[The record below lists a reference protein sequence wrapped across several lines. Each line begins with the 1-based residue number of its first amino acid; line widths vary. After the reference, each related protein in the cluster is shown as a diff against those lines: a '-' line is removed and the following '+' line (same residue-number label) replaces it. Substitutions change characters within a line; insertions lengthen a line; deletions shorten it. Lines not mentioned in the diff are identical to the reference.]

1 MKQTKA
7 ILCVIFAGVLFATS
21 VLFVN
26 ALTPRGFSSL
36 EITAA
41 RGVSASLF
49 MIVLVLFKNRRLFKT
64 KLTDLLLYMIAG
76 LATFGTSSAYFVA
89 MQASSASTAVML
101 LYTAPVLVMICSVA
115 FLGEKLTATKAVAVV
130 CMLLGCGLVSGIIG
144 GIKFSWFGIGM
155 GLLSG
160 ISYAAYNVITK
171 IEMRRHCD
179 PLTASMYT
187 YLFMTVIALCFINPV
202 RTVSVA
208 FSDPLSVVLLFSC
221 GFVTCAMSYL
231 FLTLGLK
238 DLPAGTASTLCV
250 VEPICATLFSVAFLG
265 ETLSWV
271 SVGGI
276 VLVVAAICLLSRN
289 EMNKTDDR

>member
-1 MKQTKA
+1 MKKTKA
-7 ILCVIFAGVLFATS
+7 ILCVIFAGILFATS
-21 VLFVN
+21 VLFVHVL
-26 ALTPRGFSSL
+26 APRGFSSL

-41 RGVSASLF
+41 RGVSAALF
-49 MIVLVLFKNRRLFKT
+49 MVLFVLFKDWRLFRVKPT
-64 KLTDLLLYMIAG
+64 ELLLYMLAG
-76 LATFGTSSAYFVA
+76 LSTFGTSAAYFISI
-89 MQASSASTAVML
+89 QASSASTAVML

-115 FLGEKLTATKAVAVV
+115 FLGEKLTVGKVIAVL

-144 GIKFSWFGIGM
+144 GAKFSLFGVGM

-171 IEMRRHCD
+171 IEMRRSCD
-179 PLTASMYT
+179 PLTASMYS
-187 YLFMTVIALCFINPV
+187 YLFMMVISLFFIDPI

-208 FSDPLSVVLLFSC
+208 VVDPLSVVLLFGC

-231 FLTLGLK
+231 FLTFGLK

-265 ETLSWV
+265 ETLSWI
-271 SVGGI
+271 SAIGI
-276 VLVVAAICLLSRN
+276 VLVVAAICLLSRT
-289 EMNKTDDR
+289 EASEE